1 MTEPVRAL
9 VIDDDFRVGG
19 LHRDIVASRPGFEAL
34 TPVRT
39 AAEARSAVR
48 AHKPDLL
55 IVDLYLPDGDGVQLV
70 REHDVD
76 AFIVT
81 AATDSALLA
90 RALRSGAFT
99 VLIKPFARRL
109 LEERLDAYLRYRNLL
124 TGAADLDQ
132 VRLDRAVRL
141 LHADDGGDV
150 ARRATEQLVLEHLA
164 DTEASASEIAERI
177 GVSRATAQRHLSA
190 LAARG
195 RVEVRLRYGATGR
208 PEHRYA
214 RVTTRET

>member
-1 MTEPVRAL
+1 MSEPIRAL

-19 LHRDIVASRPGFEAL
+19 MHRDILAARPGFEPL
-34 TPVRT
+34 DPVRT
-39 AAEARSAVR
+39 AAEARSAIR
-48 AHKPDLL
+48 AHRPDLL

-70 REHDVD
+70 REHDID

-81 AATDSALLA
+81 AATDSAILA
-90 RALRSGAFT
+90 RALRAGAAT

-109 LEERLDAYLRYRNLL
+109 LEERLDAYLRFRNLL
-124 TGAADLDQ
+124 AASTDVDQ
-132 VRLDRAVRL
+132 AGLDRALRI

-150 ARRATEQLVLEHLA
+150 TRRATEQLVLEHLG
-164 DTEASASEIAERI
+164 DGEASASQIAESI

-214 RVTTRET
+214 KGS